1 MCSMSSSIMGATTVW
16 ACVLDAA
23 DAWRIT
29 WTTGGAARSTP
40 STNISMPNAA
50 WSMKNE
56 SSEIPTSNSPR
67 KTGIEMR
74 TDFRFQLR
82 SQAVSSETLVAE
94 LRILGQIESKSG
106 TEIRGWALMSQGSLP
121 GCIALFCAGL
131 SVQTVHA
138 C

>member
-1 MCSMSSSIMGATTVW
+1 
-16 ACVLDAA
+16 
-23 DAWRIT
+23 
-29 WTTGGAARSTP
+29 
-40 STNISMPNAA
+40 MPNAA

-82 SQAVSSETLVAE
+82 SQAVSSETLVAGW
-94 LRILGQIESKSG
+94 RILGQIESKTG
-106 TEIRGWALMSQGSLP
+106 TEILGWALMSRVSLP

-138 C
+138 CCIQAPGQLGPFEKLGVWCCSGWPRGY